1 MVWSYS
7 KLASSQL
14 NLITGCELYF
24 DLLVF
29 FTSSI
34 FNWTHHHKGQELF
47 HFLCQ
52 AGFPVGCAE
61 DTPARWVSG
70 LPGRGI
76 LLSTETK
83 GAQESGVGGF
93 LSPNMWPDLKIQLP
107 GFFCLLVSMSAPVCP
122 GNVWQDSPLLSR
134 RPVGGTGAGLPLPK
148 SADWNPLCLEACCVY

>member
-1 MVWSYS
+1 M
-7 KLASSQL
+7 SSQL

-24 DLLVF
+24 GLLVY

-52 AGFPVGCAE
+52 AGFPVGHGK

-76 LLSTETK
+76 LLLAETK
-83 GAQESGVGGF
+83 GTQESGVGGF
-93 LSPNMWPDLKIQLP
+93 LSPNMWPDQKIQPP

-122 GNVWQDSPLLSR
+122 GNVRQDSLFLSG
-134 RPVGGTGAGLPLPK
+134 RPVGGTGDGLPLPK
-148 SADWNPLCLEACCVY
+148 SADWNPLSLEACCVY